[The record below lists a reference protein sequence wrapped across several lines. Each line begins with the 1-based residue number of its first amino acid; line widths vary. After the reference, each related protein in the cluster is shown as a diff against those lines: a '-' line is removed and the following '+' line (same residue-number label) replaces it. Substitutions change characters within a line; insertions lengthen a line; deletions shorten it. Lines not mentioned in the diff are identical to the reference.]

1 MQSMRIAICD
11 DEAIA
16 RTQLHKRISA
26 YFLEKNM
33 ACSISEYSSGA
44 AFVPFNSQFDLVF
57 MDCRLEDGNGIDFIA
72 KIREHNARLF
82 VIFLTNYSEY
92 AIDSIKLDTFRYL
105 LKPVS
110 DEDFAEALDTFVSIY
125 QHTRKII
132 VPTKDRLFYLEADDV
147 IYIEADKKYTVV
159 RTTTGHYRSSKSISQ
174 FFREINNSHFFQTH
188 RSYILNMKYISSIDK
203 KTIILTNG
211 EKVLCSSQKYDE
223 FLKSYM
229 SYLKYEF

>member
-1 MQSMRIAICD
+1 MRIAICD
-11 DEAIA
+11 DEAIS
-16 RTQLHKRISA
+16 REQLHRRIST

-33 ACSISEYSSGA
+33 DCSIAEFASGE
-44 AFVPFNSQFDLVF
+44 AFLPFNSQFDLVF

-72 KIREHNARLF
+72 KIREQNTRLF
-82 VIFLTNYSEY
+82 VIFFTNYSEY

-110 DEDFAEALDTFVSIY
+110 DEDFAEALDTFISIY

-132 VPTKDRLFYLEADDV
+132 VPTKDCTYYLEADEV
-147 IYIEADKKYTVV
+147 IYIEADKKYTIV
-159 RTTTGHYRSSKSISQ
+159 RTTTGQYRSTKPISQ
-174 FFREINNSHFFQTH
+174 FFLEINNSHFFQTH

>member
-1 MQSMRIAICD
+1 M
-11 DEAIA
+11 
-16 RTQLHKRISA
+16 
-26 YFLEKNM
+26 
-33 ACSISEYSSGA
+33 
-44 AFVPFNSQFDLVF
+44 
-57 MDCRLEDGNGIDFIA
+57 
-72 KIREHNARLF
+72 IRWTTLF
-82 VIFLTNYSEY
+82 VVFFTNYAEY

-110 DEDFAEALDTFVSIY
+110 DEDFAEALDTFVNLY

-132 VPTKDRLFYLEADDV
+132 VPTKDRMYYLEADEV

-159 RTTTGHYRSSKSISQ
+159 RTTTGQYRSSKSISQ
-174 FFREINNSHFFQTH
+174 FFLQINNSHFFQTH

-203 KTIILTNG
+203 RTINLTNG

-229 SYLKYEF
+229 SYLKYEV

>member
-1 MQSMRIAICD
+1 MKIAICD
-11 DEAIA
+11 DEAITRKA
-16 RTQLHKRISA
+16 LHERTA
-26 YFLEKNM
+26 AFFMEKNM
-33 ACSISEYSSGA
+33 ECTITEFPSGE
-44 AFVPFNSQFDLVF
+44 AFVPFNSEYDLVF

-72 KIREHNARLF
+72 KIREQNTRLF
-82 VIFLTNYSEY
+82 VIFFTNYSEY
-92 AIDSIKLDTFRYL
+92 AIASIKVDAFRYL

-110 DEDFAEALDTFVSIY
+110 DEEFAEALESFVRLY

-132 VPTKDRLFYLEADDV
+132 VPTKDRVFYLEADEV

-159 RTTTGHYRSSKSISQ
+159 RTTTGQYRSSKPISQ
-174 FFREINNSHFFQTH
+174 FFQEINNSHFFQTH
-188 RSYILNMKYISSIDK
+188 RSYILNMKYVSSIEK

>member
-1 MQSMRIAICD
+1 MRIAICD
-11 DEAIA
+11 DEAA
-16 RTQLHKRISA
+16 SRKQLHKRITA

-33 ACSISEYSSGA
+33 NCSISEFSSGE

-57 MDCRLEDGNGIDFIA
+57 MDCRLEDGNGIDFIE
-72 KIREHNARLF
+72 KIRKHNAKLF
-82 VIFLTNYSEY
+82 VIFFTNYSEY

-110 DEDFAEALDTFVSIY
+110 DEDFMEALDTFISIY

-132 VPTKDRLFYLEADDV
+132 VPTKDRMFYLDADEV

-159 RTTTGHYRSSKSISQ
+159 RTTTGQYRSSKPISQ
-174 FFREINNSHFFQTH
+174 FFLEINNSHFFQTH
-188 RSYILNMKYISSIDK
+188 RSYILNMKYVSSIDK
-203 KTIILTNG
+203 RTINLTNG
-211 EKVLCSSQKYDE
+211 EKVLCSAQKYDE

-229 SYLKYEF
+229 SYLKYEV